1 MKFFTKLRLRSSF
14 RWKFFKKSIVELYS
28 ELITFRHFKKFFQNK
43 KVPLYI
49 WHHKIRYN
57 WPNFELQVPF
67 FSWDFLFNDIT
78 WRWLRKICG
87 CAIQAQLAM
96 ETAGLQPP
104 PNNFVFS
111 LIGITSKIWK
121 RNLLLHWI
129 FIEKFMQFPHLMSQ
143 LNALLLKCQRNNFVL
158 WVKYSDF
165 CRHETAKVVVQ
176 LAA

>member
-1 MKFFTKLRLRSSF
+1 MLRKKKKKSRHRVMAVLEKSELYCYLRPFYTSKTFYLNEKWNSLLKLRLRSSF
-14 RWKFFKKSIVELYS
+14 RWKFFKKSVVELYS

-67 FSWDFLFNDIT
+67 FSWNFLFNDIT
-78 WRWLRKICG
+78 WRWLRKICC
-87 CAIQAQLAM
+87 CAIQARLAM

-111 LIGITSKIWK
+111 LIGITSTI
-121 RNLLLHWI
+121 
-129 FIEKFMQFPHLMSQ
+129 
-143 LNALLLKCQRNNFVL
+143 
-158 WVKYSDF
+158 
-165 CRHETAKVVVQ
+165 
-176 LAA
+176 